1 MQMQLTLWDLIEEA
15 SETPSNLAL
24 TNVWRSL
31 DQTIAPLPID
41 QQLQVAAEAIARLA
55 ASLNTRAEFL
65 LKDWDDRHNL
75 EGPEIST
82 DLFAGLVR
90 LPIELDLSDLKASPE
105 PPPVSKR
112 KRKSAPEDSV
122 VGLVPKANA
131 LAFAEAMTLDNI
143 RELASEEDV
152 ERWTGAI
159 AQHLDSVGT
168 AICLTDLQQALGM
181 PLVEVWMGLL
191 LGGFALKQ
199 EGGFYSQDVWV
210 GFPSKC

>member
-1 MQMQLTLWDLIEEA
+1 MQLTLWDLIEEA
-15 SETPSNLAL
+15 SEAPSHLAL

-31 DQTIAPLPID
+31 DQTIAPLPTD

-55 ASLNTRAEFL
+55 ASLNTRAESL

-90 LPIELDLSDLKASPE
+90 LPIDLDLSDLKASPE
-105 PPPVSKR
+105 PPLVSKR
-112 KRKSAPEDSV
+112 KRKPASEDSV
-122 VGLVPKANA
+122 IAVVPKANV

-199 EGGFYSQDVWV
+199 EGGFYSQEVWV
-210 GFPSKC
+210 DFPSSC